1 MTCTGISSY
10 IGSARGKQDL
20 TGAVLSHI
28 KDLSVSHAHD
38 KGGVGSPAYTT
49 EIQPFHTDVGDLVSL
64 IALQTA
70 AEGGTSRLSSGGR
83 VYNEL
88 ASTRPDIIRTLSE
101 PWPLDRLVIRWQ
113 SW

>member
-1 MTCTGISSY
+1 M
-10 IGSARGKQDL
+10 
-20 TGAVLSHI
+20 
-28 KDLSVSHAHD
+28 SHAYD
-38 KGGVGSPAYTT
+38 KGSVGSPAYTT
-49 EIQPFHTDVGDLVSL
+49 AEQPFHTDVGDVVSL
-64 IALQTA
+64 MVLQTA
-70 AEGGTSRLSSGGR
+70 AEGGISMLSSGGR